1 MNFIDKMV
9 ERFIKLNRRMKRWQR
24 VVSVMAAVVVFVTTY
39 ALILPAITLDRDT
52 ATAEPGIEVAA
63 SENEAGEAGTVFE
76 NTEEPAPEE
85 TAEEP
90 EEAVAEDSGSESG
103 SQEAEAAQ
111 AEAVAEE
118 NTSEVAP
125 EGNTSEAAPE
135 DESEQTEVLTTEEAA
150 TYGTTE
156 EAIAAVTGQT
166 AEDVKLIT
174 EDTQLTYDGSDYVVY
189 ADFGESAKL
198 PEGVQLQVK
207 EITKESD
214 PEAYEMYYQKALS
227 EMQGKYDEN
236 TTLSFAKFYDIAF
249 VYEGFEIEPSGNVN
263 VRIEYKQAVEIE
275 KTTTVD
281 TIHFD
286 KNDEEKAEV
295 IDSDT
300 EGTEKEV
307 EAVQFESDRF
317 SVYGVVGTEL
327 FAEVTLPGSN
337 DTYVVT
343 VIAPAEARI
352 PQGSTL
358 RVEPFE
364 EGSEKYEYARN
375 AVLADKKEKGE
386 FVDIDNFG
394 LAALD
399 ISIIDPDGN
408 EIEPSAAV
416 KVEIKIKELPG
427 VEDFEEIKESIEIQH
442 HVEVE
447 NGVVIEKV
455 FDGGDEGSFQMNTDE
470 KVVEEGTAVD
480 PNSVSD
486 EDFRIE
492 EEEST
497 DIDASFNTEAFS
509 TFTISWNNGYGNG
522 VVVHYVDENG
532 TELDVAN
539 NVFPTRITNNST
551 SPAYLIYDIDG
562 YEYDYTYRRYYSNG
576 SYWDPAG
583 WQEQNIV
590 PELRRYNSGWR
601 YSTNG
606 SNWSNLSA
614 SNATNKD
621 EIYVVYKKKPDITQ
635 GGSPTLKP
643 IKPEDYPAKPS
654 ILKESDPNGDGTSD
668 LSLSITGYTKDREVE
683 KLADVIVVFD
693 VSGSMGYSM
702 SGSTRL
708 AVAKNAVNNLV
719 DNLAEKKNSDGNPLV
734 RMSLISF
741 SNTAS
746 SEIGLTD
753 LTTQGVS
760 DYKAAVSGLSA
771 GGGTNWDC
779 ALQLANEQAVDSGRA
794 TFVIFVTDGDPT
806 FRNTR
811 TNVTDAQLAQETNG
825 TSGNANPYYIQ
836 YNVYGA
842 ADRDDQSRNY
852 NAAVAQGQAI
862 VGANKNLYT
871 IGISN
876 DVEKVSDF
884 NSDAGGNG
892 AYRAADAAALNQAF
906 ADIEAAIIAKLG
918 ISDIQMTDGITEMTQ
933 TVDKSGLTTTDGSFT
948 YWKKA
953 KNATTFVEWDPA
965 SEGCLKAEYDEAS
978 GAVKWNMG
986 TDFMPE
992 DGATYKVT
1000 WKVWPSQNAYDI
1012 LAKCMNDPTF
1022 YDNLTDAQKAQI
1034 TRTGDAPNYSYTLR
1048 TNEPGAGTTYK
1059 SATKSGTGITTEGD
1073 TKSLDFNEVNP
1084 LGLASSQIGIRKIWD
1099 NQLDGNTITGSYTFP
1114 VKADG
1119 TDFGNGV
1126 VLSSPSWQNTY
1137 YISTGLMTTDPYV
1150 VYEHGHDYTI
1160 EEPSDLSYQWDF
1172 KSDVYHPMVINNQT
1186 KILIKVDTQT
1196 ESDYTI
1202 DGKYYKELSGE
1213 TVLTATNERRS
1224 NLNISKTVVD
1234 KDGNHIESD
1243 QEFTFTV
1250 TVDEGHDDE
1259 VWLSAQ
1265 DSSGATIM
1273 DSSIVTGTG
1282 VQYQERDGYFHAPS
1296 GTTLTLTIKDGW
1308 NYRFTNLSVG
1318 STYSIEEN
1326 SPVPDGFTFVRAAA
1340 TASNNGTAGTV
1351 TGQKTEGTIDKS
1363 NSVYT
1368 AAYTNRANTTTLK
1381 FRKTDENGTTPLAGA
1396 VVEIVKGNTGVEGSP
1411 FTTTTGDIE
1420 LTLFDGIYRVKETKA
1435 PDGYNVLAG
1444 DMYFKTVN
1452 GTVTITDQDG
1462 NEKTY
1467 EDFTMDTEGGVIV
1480 LKLKNHPGQELP
1492 MTGGP
1497 GTILYTL
1504 GGLMLILASALMYG
1518 FRMRRGERRIR

>member
-24 VVSVMAAVVVFVTTY
+24 VVSVMAAVVVFATTY

-52 ATAEPGIEVAA
+52 ATTQAGIEVAA
-63 SENEAGEAGTVFE
+63 SENEPEETGTVFE
-76 NTEEPAPEE
+76 SEQEEEPAAEE
-85 TAEEP
+85 TVQEEEP
-90 EEAVAEDSGSESG
+90 EEAVAEENSSSESG
-103 SQEAEAAQ
+103 SQDAEAAETD
-111 AEAVAEE
+111 AD
-118 NTSEVAP
+118 
-125 EGNTSEAAPE
+125 EAAEVNESDSSENESP

-166 AEDVKLIT
+166 AEEVKLIT
-174 EDTQLTYDGSDYVVY
+174 EDTRLTYEAEDYFVY

-198 PEGVQLQVK
+198 PEGVQLRVK
-207 EITKESD
+207 EITRESD
-214 PEAYEMYYQKALS
+214 PEAYEAYYQKALS
-227 EMQGKYDEN
+227 EMQDKYDEN
-236 TTLSFAKFYDIAF
+236 VALSFAKFYDIAF
-249 VYEGFEIEPSGNVN
+249 VYEGVEIEPSGYVN
-263 VRIEYKQAVEIE
+263 VKIEYKKAVETE

-281 TIHFD
+281 TIHSD
-286 KNDEEKAEV
+286 KNDEHKAEV

-300 EGTEKEV
+300 KGSEKEV
-307 EAVQFESDRF
+307 EAVEFKSDQF
-317 SVYGVVGTEL
+317 SVYGIIGAEL
-327 FAEVTLPGSN
+327 YAEITLPGSN
-337 DTYVVT
+337 DIYVVT
-343 VIAPAEARI
+343 VTAPAEAKI

-358 RVEPFE
+358 RVEAFE

-408 EIEPSAAV
+408 EIEPSATV
-416 KVEIKIKELPG
+416 QVDIKIKELPG
-427 VEDFEEIKESIEIQH
+427 VEDLEEIKKSLEIQH
-442 HVEVE
+442 HVEIE
-447 NGVVIEKV
+447 NGVVVEKV
-455 FDGGDEGSFQMNTDE
+455 FDGSNEGSFRMDTNE
-470 KVVEEGTAVD
+470 KVAEKGTAVD
-480 PNSVSD
+480 PNSVSE
-486 EDFRIE
+486 EDFRID
-492 EEEST
+492 EEESS
-497 DIDASFNTEAFS
+497 DIDASFDTEVFS
-509 TFTISWNNGYGNG
+509 TFTISWNYAYGNG
-522 VVVHYVDENG
+522 VVVHYVDQDGN
-532 TELDVAN
+532 ELDVAN
-539 NVFPTRITNNST
+539 SVFPTSIGNNS
-551 SPAYLIYDIDG
+551 SNPAYLIYDIDG
-562 YEYDYTYRRYYSNG
+562 YEYDHAYRRYYSNRR
-576 SYWDPAG
+576 WN
-583 WQEQNIV
+583 EQNIV
-590 PELRRYNSGWR
+590 PELRRNRNGWR

-606 SNWSNLSA
+606 SSWSDLSA
-614 SNATNKD
+614 YNATNKD
-621 EIYVVYKKKPDITQ
+621 EIYVVYKKKADVTQ

-643 IKPEDYPAKPS
+643 VNPEDYPEEPG

-668 LSLSITGYTKDREVE
+668 LSLSITGHTKDREVE

-693 VSGSMGYSM
+693 VSGSMDEGM
-702 SGSTRL
+702 SGSTRIQ
-708 AVAKNAVNNLV
+708 VAKNAVNGLV
-719 DNLAEKKNSDGNPLV
+719 DTLAEKKDSQGNPLI

-741 SNTAS
+741 STSAEE
-746 SEIGLTD
+746 EIGLTD
-753 LTTQGVS
+753 LNSAGVTN
-760 DYKAAVSGLSA
+760 YKRAVNNLST
-771 GGGTNWDC
+771 GGGTNWDY

-811 TNVTDAQLAQETNG
+811 MNVNDANIRIFDKGESDQ
-825 TSGNANPYYIQ
+825 YYFSD
-836 YNVYGA
+836 NVFGIGYGSLNENNNSLNF
-842 ADRDDQSRNY
+842 D
-852 NAAVAQGQAI
+852 AAVNQGKAI
-862 VGANKNLYT
+862 VAANKNLYS

-876 DVEKVSDF
+876 SVTAVSNF
-884 NSDAGGNG
+884 NSQSGGQG
-892 AYRAADAAALNQAF
+892 AYLANEASELNKAFDDIAAS
-906 ADIEAAIIAKLG
+906 IIAKLG
-918 ISDIQMTDGITEMTQ
+918 FSDIQMTDGITEMTQ

-953 KNATTFVEWDPA
+953 KDATAFVEWDPA
-965 SEGCLKAEYDEAS
+965 SEGCLEAEYDEAS

-986 TDFMPE
+986 TNFMPE

-1000 WKVWPSQNAYDI
+1000 WKVWPSQEAYDI
-1012 LAKCMNDPTF
+1012 LAKCKNDPSY
-1022 YDNLTDAQKAQI
+1022 YDTLTDAQKAQI
-1034 TRTGDAPNYSYTLR
+1034 TRTGTAPNYSYTLR

-1059 SATKSGTGITTEGD
+1059 SATKSGSGITTEGD
-1073 TKSLDFNEVNP
+1073 PKSLTFNEVDP
-1084 LGLASSQIGIRKIWD
+1084 LGLASSQISIKKIWD
-1099 NQLDGNTITGSYTFP
+1099 NQLDGREVTGSYTFP
-1114 VKADG
+1114 VEADG

-1126 VLSSPSWQNTY
+1126 VLSSPTWQNDY

-1160 EEPSDLSYQWDF
+1160 EEPADLSYQWDF
-1172 KSDVYHPMVINNQT
+1172 KADVYHPMVINNQT
-1186 KILIKVDTQT
+1186 KILIKVDSET

-1213 TVLTATNERRS
+1213 AVLMATNERRS

-1234 KDGNHIESD
+1234 KDGNHIQSD
-1243 QEFTFTV
+1243 QAFTFTV

-1259 VWLSAQ
+1259 VWLSAY
-1265 DSSGATIM
+1265 DSNAEATVM
-1273 DSSIVTGTG
+1273 DPSIVSGTG
-1282 VQYQERDGYFHAPS
+1282 VEYQSSDGYFHAPS

-1326 SPVPDGFTFVRAAA
+1326 SPVPDGFTFVRAEA

-1396 VVEIVKGNTGVEGSP
+1396 VVEIVKGSTGVEGSP
-1411 FTTTTGDIE
+1411 FTTTTEDIE

-1497 GTILYTL
+1497 GTLLYTL
-1504 GGLMLILASALMYG
+1504 GGLMMILASAMMYG
-1518 FRMRRGERRIR
+1518 FRMRRGERRIN

>member
-24 VVSVMAAVVVFVTTY
+24 VVSVMAAVVVFATTY

-63 SENEAGEAGTVFE
+63 SENEAGEAGTNYE

-118 NTSEVAP
+118 NTSE
-125 EGNTSEAAPE
+125 GNTSEVAPA
-135 DESEQTEVLTTEEAA
+135 DDSEQTEVL
-150 TYGTTE
+150 TTE

-166 AEDVKLIT
+166 AEDIKLIT

-198 PEGVQLQVK
+198 PEGVQLRVK

-249 VYEGFEIEPSGNVN
+249 VYEGVEIEPSGNVN

-317 SVYGVVGTEL
+317 SVYGVVGAEL
-327 FAEVTLPGSN
+327 YAEIILPGSN

-343 VIAPAEARI
+343 VTAPAEARI

-358 RVEPFE
+358 RVEAFE
-364 EGSEKYEYARN
+364 EGTEKYEYARN

-399 ISIIDPDGN
+399 ISIIDPDGK
-408 EIEPSAAV
+408 EIEPSATV
-416 KVEIKIKELPG
+416 QVDIKIKELPG
-427 VEDFEEIKESIEIQH
+427 VEDLDEIKQSLEIQH

-447 NGVVIEKV
+447 DGVVVEKV
-455 FDGGDEGSFQMNTDE
+455 FDGSDEGSFRMDTDE
-470 KVVEEGTAVD
+470 KIAEGATAVD

-486 EDFRIE
+486 EDFRIDG
-492 EEEST
+492 EESS
-497 DIDASFNTEAFS
+497 DIDASFNTEVFS
-509 TFTISWNNGYGNG
+509 TFTISWNNAYGNG
-522 VVVHYVDENG
+522 VQVHYVDEEGN
-532 TELDVAN
+532 ELQVAN
-539 NVFPTRITNNST
+539 SVFPTTIGSNFA
-551 SPAYLIYDIDG
+551 SPAHLIYDIDG
-562 YEYDYTYRRYYSNG
+562 YEYDHTYRRYYQS
-576 SYWDPAG
+576 SR
-583 WQEQNIV
+583 WQTQNIF
-590 PELRRYNSGWR
+590 PELQRTNSYYGYGDNAWQYR
-601 YSTNG
+601 ATN
-606 SNWSNLSA
+606 SNNWHNLSA
-614 SNATNKD
+614 SSATNKD
-621 EIYVVYKKKPDITQ
+621 EIYVVYKKKSDITQ

-643 IKPEDYPAKPS
+643 VKPEDYPEKPE

-668 LSLSITGYTKDREVE
+668 LSLSITGHTKDREVE

-693 VSGSMGYSM
+693 VSGSMGRSM

-746 SEIGLTD
+746 SVIGLTD

-760 DYKAAVSGLSA
+760 DYKAAVRGLSA
-771 GGGTNWDC
+771 NGGTNWDY

-811 TNVTDAQLAQETNG
+811 TNINDAGLNG
-825 TSGNANPYYIQ
+825 ANNTYDDIDESYYFNYHVFGTGSDDNRGN
-836 YNVYGA
+836 
-842 ADRDDQSRNY
+842 NY
-852 NAAVAQGQAI
+852 DAAVTQGQSI
-862 VGANKNLYT
+862 VAAKKNLYT

-876 DVEKVSDF
+876 DVTKVSNF
-884 NSDAGGNG
+884 NTDAGGNG
-892 AYRAADAAALNQAF
+892 AYIAADADALNKAF

-918 ISDIQMTDGITEMTQ
+918 FSDIQMTDGITEMTQ

-953 KNATTFVEWDPA
+953 KDATDFVKWNPS
-965 SEGCLKAEYDEAS
+965 SEDCKEARYDTAS
-978 GAVKWNMG
+978 GAVKWDMG
-986 TDFMPE
+986 TKFMPE

-1000 WKVWPSQNAYDI
+1000 WKVWPSQEAYDI
-1012 LAKCMNDPTF
+1012 LAKCKNDPSY
-1022 YDNLTDAQKAQI
+1022 YDTLIDAQKAQI
-1034 TRTGDAPNYSYTLR
+1034 TRTGTAPNYSYTLR

-1059 SATKSGTGITTEGD
+1059 SATKSGSGITTEGD
-1073 TKSLDFNEVNP
+1073 DKFLEFNQVDP
-1084 LGLASSQIGIRKIWD
+1084 LGLASSQISIKKIWD
-1099 NQLDGNTITGSYTFP
+1099 NQLDGRTITGSYDFP
-1114 VKADG
+1114 VKAGD
-1119 TDFGNGV
+1119 TDFGAV
-1126 VLSSPSWQNTY
+1126 TLSSSQNPKWQNTF
-1137 YISTGLMTTDPYV
+1137 YISTGLMTTNPYV
-1150 VYEHGHDYTI
+1150 IYEHGHDYTV
-1160 EEPSDLSYQWDF
+1160 EEPAELSYQWDF

-1186 KILIKVDTQT
+1186 VMLVKVDTEA

-1202 DGKYYKELSGE
+1202 DGKYYKALSGE
-1213 TVLTATNERRS
+1213 AVLTATNERRS

-1234 KDGNHIESD
+1234 QNGNRIESD
-1243 QEFTFTV
+1243 QAFKFTV
-1250 TVDEGHDDE
+1250 TVNEGHDAE

-1265 DSSGATIM
+1265 DSTGATVM
-1273 DSSIVTGTG
+1273 DSTIVTGTG
-1282 VQYQERDGYFHAPS
+1282 VVYQSSDGYFHAPS
-1296 GTTLTLTIKDGW
+1296 GTALTLTLKDGW

-1326 SPVPDGFTFVRAAA
+1326 SPVPEGFTFVKAEA
-1340 TASNNGTAGTV
+1340 TATNSATAGTV
-1351 TGQKTEGTIDKS
+1351 KGQKTEGTIDKS

-1368 AAYTNRANTTTLK
+1368 AAYTNRANITTLK
-1381 FRKTDENGTTPLAGA
+1381 FRKTDDKGTALAGA
-1396 VVEIVKGNTGVEGSP
+1396 VVEIVKGSTGIDGSP
-1411 FTTTTGDIE
+1411 FTTTTEDIE
-1420 LTLFDGIYRVKETKA
+1420 LTLFDGIYKVRETSA
-1435 PDGYNVLAG
+1435 PSGYNILAG
-1444 DMYFKTVN
+1444 DMYFKTSN

-1518 FRMRRGERRIR
+1518 FRMRRGERRIK

>member
-24 VVSVMAAVVVFVTTY
+24 VVSVMAAVVVFATTY
-39 ALILPAITLDRDT
+39 ALILPAITLDSET
-52 ATAEPGIEVAA
+52 ASTQPGIEVAA
-63 SENEAGEAGTVFE
+63 SENESDEAGTVFE
-76 NTEEPAPEE
+76 SEEEEPAVEPVVEE
-85 TAEEP
+85 EVDKATVDENSSVE
-90 EEAVAEDSGSESG
+90 SGSE
-103 SQEAEAAQ
+103 EAE
-111 AEAVAEE
+111 V
-118 NTSEVAP
+118 SDVP
-125 EGNTSEAAPE
+125 ESQPIDE
-135 DESEQTEVLTTEEAA
+135 DEQIVVLTTEEAA

-166 AEDVKLIT
+166 AEEVKLIS
-174 EDTQLTYDGSDYVVY
+174 EDTRLIYEGSDYVVY

-198 PEGVQLQVK
+198 PEGVQLRVK

-214 PEAYEMYYQKALS
+214 PEAYEVYYQKALS
-227 EMQGKYDEN
+227 EMQDKYDEN

-249 VYEGFEIEPSGNVN
+249 VYEDVEIEPSGNVN
-263 VRIEYKQAVEIE
+263 VRIEYKKAVEIE

-286 KNDEEKAEV
+286 KNDEEKAE
-295 IDSDT
+295 IINSDT
-300 EGTEKEV
+300 QGSEKEV
-307 EAVQFESDRF
+307 KAVEFESDQF
-317 SVYGVVGTEL
+317 SVYGIVGTEL
-327 FAEVTLPGSN
+327 YTEITLPGSS

-343 VIAPAEARI
+343 VTAPAEAKI

-364 EGSEKYEYARN
+364 EGSEQYEYARN

-408 EIEPSAAV
+408 EIEPAATV
-416 KVEIKIKELPG
+416 QVDIKIKDLPG
-427 VEDFEEIKESIEIQH
+427 VEDLNEIKESLEIQH

-447 NGVVIEKV
+447 DGVVVEKV
-455 FDGGDEGSFQMNTDE
+455 FDGSDEGSFRMDTNE

-486 EDFRIE
+486 EDFRID
-492 EEEST
+492 EEESA
-497 DIDASFNTEAFS
+497 DVDASFNTEVFS
-509 TFTISWNNGYGNG
+509 TFTISWNRANGNG

-532 TELDVAN
+532 TELNVAN
-539 NVFPTRITNNST
+539 NVFPTTIGNNT
-551 SPAYLIYDIDG
+551 ASPAHLIYDIDG
-562 YEYDYTYRRYYSNG
+562 YEYDHTYRRYYSNG
-576 SYWDPAG
+576 SYWEPAG

-590 PELRRYNSGWR
+590 PELRRNNAGWR

-606 SNWSNLSA
+606 SNWGNLSA

-621 EIYVVYKKKPDITQ
+621 EIYVVYKKKSDVTQ

-643 IKPEDYPAKPS
+643 VKPEDYPAEPS

-693 VSGSMGYSM
+693 VSGSMDYTL
-702 SGSTRL
+702 SGNTKRL
-708 AVAKNAVNNLV
+708 AAAKTAVNNLV

-760 DYKAAVSGLSA
+760 DYKAAVRGLSA
-771 GGGTNWDC
+771 HGGTNWDY
-779 ALQLANEQAVDSGRA
+779 ALQLANEQDVDSGRA
-794 TFVIFVTDGDPT
+794 TFIIFVTDGDPT

-811 TNVTDAQLAQETNG
+811 TNINDAGLNG
-825 TSGNANPYYIQ
+825 ANNTYDDIDESYYFNYHVFGTGSDDNRGN
-836 YNVYGA
+836 
-842 ADRDDQSRNY
+842 NY
-852 NAAVAQGQAI
+852 DAAVAQGQAI

-884 NSDAGGNG
+884 NEDAGGNG
-892 AYRAADAAALNQAF
+892 AYRAADADALNKAF

-918 ISDIQMTDGITEMTQ
+918 FSDIQMTDGITEMTQ

-953 KNATTFVEWDPA
+953 KDATDFTKWDPS
-965 SEGCLKAEYDEAS
+965 SEGCEEARYDTAS
-978 GAVKWNMG
+978 GAVKWDMG
-986 TDFMPE
+986 TNFMPE

-1000 WKVWPSQNAYDI
+1000 WKVWPSQEAYDI
-1012 LAKCMNDPTF
+1012 LAKCKNDPSY
-1022 YDNLTDAQKAQI
+1022 YDTLTDAQKAQI
-1034 TRTGDAPNYSYTLR
+1034 TRTGTAPNYSYTLR

-1059 SATKSGTGITTEGD
+1059 SATKSGSGITTEGD
-1073 TKSLDFNEVNP
+1073 PKPLPFNEVDP
-1084 LGLASSQIGIRKIWD
+1084 LGLASSQISIKKIWD
-1099 NQLDGNTITGSYTFP
+1099 NQLDGREVTGSYKFP
-1114 VKADG
+1114 VEADG

-1126 VLSSPSWQNTY
+1126 VLSSPTWQNDY

-1160 EEPSDLSYQWDF
+1160 EEPADLSYQWDF
-1172 KSDVYHPMVINNQT
+1172 KADVYHPMVINNQT
-1186 KILIKVDTQT
+1186 KILIKVDSQT
-1196 ESDYTI
+1196 DSDYTI

-1213 TVLTATNERRS
+1213 AVLTATNERRS

-1234 KDGNHIESD
+1234 QAGNHVQSD
-1243 QEFTFTV
+1243 QAFTFTV
-1250 TVDEGHDDE
+1250 TVNEGHDDE
-1259 VWLSAQ
+1259 VWLSAY
-1265 DSSGATIM
+1265 DSNTEATVM
-1273 DSSIVTGTG
+1273 DPSIVSGTG
-1282 VQYQERDGYFHAPS
+1282 VEYQSSDGYFHAPS

-1368 AAYTNRANTTTLK
+1368 VAYTNRANTTTLK

-1396 VVEIVKGNTGVEGSP
+1396 VIEIVKGSTGVEGSP

>member
-24 VVSVMAAVVVFVTTY
+24 VVSVMAAVVVFATTY
-39 ALILPAITLDRDT
+39 ALILPAITLDSET
-52 ATAEPGIEVAA
+52 ASTQAGIEVAA
-63 SENEAGEAGTVFE
+63 SENESDEAGTVFE
-76 NTEEPAPEE
+76 SEEEEPAV
-85 TAEEP
+85 EP
-90 EEAVAEDSGSESG
+90 VVEEEADKAAVDENSSVESGSE
-103 SQEAEAAQ
+103 EAE
-111 AEAVAEE
+111 V
-118 NTSEVAP
+118 TDVP
-125 EGNTSEAAPE
+125 ESQPVDE
-135 DESEQTEVLTTEEAA
+135 DEQTVVLTTEEAA

-156 EAIAAVTGQT
+156 EAIVAVTGQT
-166 AEDVKLIT
+166 AEEVKLIS
-174 EDTQLTYDGSDYVVY
+174 EDTRLIYEGSDYVVY

-198 PEGVQLQVK
+198 PEGVQLRVK

-214 PEAYEMYYQKALS
+214 PEAYEVYYQKALS
-227 EMQGKYDEN
+227 EMQDKYDEN

-249 VYEGFEIEPSGNVN
+249 VYEDVEIEPSGNVN

-317 SVYGVVGTEL
+317 SVYGIVGTE
-327 FAEVTLPGSN
+327 FYTEITLPGSS
-337 DTYVVT
+337 DTYIVT
-343 VIAPAEARI
+343 VTAPAEAKI

-364 EGSEKYEYARN
+364 EGSEQYEYARN

-408 EIEPSAAV
+408 EIEPEATV
-416 KVEIKIKELPG
+416 QVDIKIKELPG
-427 VEDFEEIKESIEIQH
+427 VEKLEEIKDSLEIQH

-447 NGVVIEKV
+447 NGVVVEKV
-455 FDGGDEGSFQMNTDE
+455 FDGGEEGSFQMATNE
-470 KVVEEGTAVD
+470 KVAEEGIAVD

-486 EDFRIE
+486 EDFRID
-492 EEEST
+492 EEESV
-497 DIDASFNTEAFS
+497 DIDASFNTDVFS
-509 TFTISWNNGYGNG
+509 TFTISWNGANGNG

-532 TELDVAN
+532 TELNVAN
-539 NVFPTRITNNST
+539 SVFPNTIGNNT
-551 SPAYLIYDIDG
+551 ASPAHLIYDIDG
-562 YEYDYTYRRYYSNG
+562 YEYDHTYRRYYSNG
-576 SYWDPAG
+576 SYWNPAG

-590 PELRRYNSGWR
+590 PELLRYNSGWR
-601 YSTNG
+601 YSTDG
-606 SNWSNLSA
+606 DDWTNLSA
-614 SNATNKD
+614 SSATNKD
-621 EIYVVYKKKPDITQ
+621 EIYVVYKKKADITQ

-643 IKPEDYPAKPS
+643 VKPEDYPEKPK
-654 ILKESDPNGDGTSD
+654 ILKESDPNGDGTAD
-668 LSLSITGYTKDREVE
+668 LSLSITGHTKDREVE

-693 VSGSMGYSM
+693 VSGSMNYTL
-702 SGSTRL
+702 SGNTNRL
-708 AVAKNAVNNLV
+708 AAAKTAVNTLI
-719 DNLAEKKNSDGNPLV
+719 DNLAQKKNSDGNPLV
-734 RMSLISF
+734 RVSLIPF
-741 SNTAS
+741 STTVGNIT
-746 SEIGLTD
+746 GLTD
-753 LTTQGVS
+753 LTTSNVTSLKGTVNGLQV
-760 DYKAAVSGLSA
+760 ASGNNA
-771 GGGTNWDC
+771 GTNWDA
-779 ALQLANEQAVDSGRA
+779 ALQAANQMAVDSGRA

-811 TNVTDAQLAQETNG
+811 TNTNDQTLN
-825 TSGNANPYYIQ
+825 TSYWVGNQQRKDISESAYLE
-836 YNVYGA
+836 YNVYGGGNN
-842 ADRDDQSRNY
+842 DGRDNNY
-852 NAAVAQGQAI
+852 NAAVTQGKSI
-862 VGANKNLYT
+862 VAANKNLYT
-871 IGISN
+871 IGIST
-876 DVEKVSDF
+876 DVTKVSSF
-884 NSDAGGNG
+884 NTAAGGNG
-892 AYRAADAAALNQAF
+892 AYLASNVQALNQAF

-918 ISDIQMTDGITEMTQ
+918 FSDIVMTDGITEMTQ

-953 KNATTFVEWDPA
+953 KDASDFVEWDPS
-965 SEGCLKAEYDEAS
+965 SEGAQEAEYDEAS
-978 GAVKWNMG
+978 GAVKWDMG
-986 TDFMPE
+986 TNFMPE

-1000 WKVWPSQNAYDI
+1000 WKVWPSQEAYDI
-1012 LAKCMNDPTF
+1012 LAKCKNDPSF
-1022 YDNLTDAQKAQI
+1022 YDTLIDAQKAQI
-1034 TRTGDAPNYSYTLR
+1034 TRTGSSPNYSYTLR

-1059 SATKSGTGITTEGD
+1059 SATKSGSGITTEGD
-1073 TKSLDFNEVNP
+1073 DKFLEFNQVDP
-1084 LGLASSQIGIRKIWD
+1084 LGLASSQISIKKIWD
-1099 NQLDGNTITGSYTFP
+1099 NQLDDRTITGSYDFP
-1114 VKADG
+1114 VKAG
-1119 TDFGNGV
+1119 NTDFGV
-1126 VLSSPSWQNTY
+1126 VTLSSSQNPAWQNTF
-1137 YISTGLMTTDPYV
+1137 YISTGLMTTNPYV
-1150 VYEHGHDYTI
+1150 IYEHGHDYTV
-1160 EEPSDLSYQWDF
+1160 EEPEELSYQWDF

-1186 KILIKVDTQT
+1186 VMLVKVDTEA

-1202 DGKYYKELSGE
+1202 DGKYYKALSGE
-1213 TVLTATNERRS
+1213 AVLTATNERRS

-1234 KDGNHIESD
+1234 QNGNHIESD
-1243 QEFTFTV
+1243 QAFKFTV
-1250 TVDEGHDDE
+1250 TVNEGHDAE

-1265 DSSGATIM
+1265 DSTGATVM
-1273 DSSIVTGTG
+1273 DSTIVTGTG
-1282 VQYQERDGYFHAPS
+1282 VVYQSSDGYFHAPS
-1296 GTTLTLTIKDGW
+1296 GTALTLTLKDGW

-1326 SPVPDGFTFVRAAA
+1326 SPVPEGFTFVKAEA
-1340 TASNNGTAGTV
+1340 TATNSATAGTV

-1368 AAYTNRANTTTLK
+1368 AAYTNRANITTLK
-1381 FRKTDENGTTPLAGA
+1381 FRKTDDKGTALAGA
-1396 VVEIVKGNTGVEGSP
+1396 VVEIVKGSTGIDGSP
-1411 FTTTTGDIE
+1411 FTTTTEDIE
-1420 LTLFDGIYRVKETKA
+1420 LTLFDGIYKVRETSA
-1435 PDGYNVLAG
+1435 PSGYNILAG
-1444 DMYFKTVN
+1444 DMYFKTSN

-1518 FRMRRGERRIR
+1518 FRMRRGERRIK